1 MWKLVFTTLYFLPVI
16 AWIVAVLAIVRP
28 LKLGRRPSLL
38 LDAALA
44 VALGKF
50 VIFRCIGGDRFYP
63 DLPPLVIW
71 FFGWLYDAALLFT
84 VFSVL
89 MVTVDGVLRF
99 CRHPVAVRTKRFRAA
114 LLAVVFLSVS
124 FYGTYSSVCIP
135 SVKRVEVAF
144 PDLPAAFDG
153 YRIVHLSDLHCSTAA
168 RRGRFERI
176 VARVNDL
183 APDLVAITGDFVDG
197 EVLDRQADLAP
208 LAELLAK
215 DGVVCC
221 SGNHEVYS
229 GWDPWYETFKG
240 WGFVFPEE
248 TGVRLIRRGDDVLA
262 IGGLPDPAF
271 WGFGMEVVNAGNAST
286 AFVGAPEGAFRI
298 LLFHR
303 PFTAAIAAESADVRL
318 QLSGHTHGGAFPGVS
333 WLVARS
339 NEGRTRGLYEF
350 AKGRFLY
357 LSPGTGQWAGYPLRL
372 LNPTEITEI
381 VLRSS
386 SQTTQPPNL

>member
-1 MWKLVFTTLYFLPVI
+1 MWKFVFKALYLMPVV

-28 LKLGRRPSLL
+28 LKLGRRLSLL
-38 LDAALA
+38 LNAVLA

-50 VIFRCIGGDRFYP
+50 VIFYCLGSNRFYP
-63 DLPPLVIW
+63 DLPPPVIW
-71 FFGWLYDAALLFT
+71 FLGWIYDAALLFT

-89 MVTVDGVLRF
+89 IAVVDGVLRL
-99 CRHPVAVRTKRFRAA
+99 CRHPVSVRAKRLRAA
-114 LLAVVFLSVS
+114 LLAVVALAVS
-124 FYGTYSSVCIP
+124 FYGTYSAVCIP
-135 SVKRVEVAF
+135 SVKRVEIAF
-144 PDLPAAFDG
+144 PNLPSTFDG
-153 YRIVHLSDLHCSTAA
+153 YRIVHMSDLHCSTAA

-176 VARVNDL
+176 VARANDL

-197 EVLDRQADLAP
+197 EVSDRQADLAP
-208 LAELLAK
+208 LAELRAK

-221 SGNHEVYS
+221 TGNHEVYS
-229 GWDPWYETFKG
+229 GWEPWYETFKG

-248 TGVRLIRRGDDVLA
+248 TGVRLIRRGDDTLA

-271 WGFGMEVVNAGNAST
+271 WGLGMEVVDAGNASK
-286 AFVGAPEGAFRI
+286 AFVGAPEGAFRV

-303 PFTAAIAAESADVRL
+303 PFTAAIESEAANVRL
-318 QLSGHTHGGAFPGVS
+318 QLSGHTHGGAFPLVS
-333 WLVARS
+333 ALVARS

-372 LNPTEITEI
+372 FNPTEITEI
-381 VLRSS
+381 VLRSL
-386 SQTTQPPNL
+386 SQSPNSKL